1 MFEINSTAKIK
12 SLNIA
17 KSKADE
23 APVCVTIGLEFD
35 CVGAA
40 PVAAALGCLEYQ
52 AKSFFG
58 DNGDSLYTGL
68 TQIESWAEFEN
79 SHKLTMLKF
88 ECEARKISKIR
99 LKPLSGGAFS
109 LSCNVQIQDPPDHVI
124 ENIAEHL
131 HATTTVRIDASGEL
145 QLERQEEQLDEA
157 A

>member
-1 MFEINSTAKIK
+1 MFEINSTATIK

-35 CVGAA
+35 CVGIE
-40 PVAAALGCLEYQ
+40 PVAAALGCLPYQ

-58 DNGDSLYTGL
+58 ENGDNLYTGM

-79 SHKLTMLKF
+79 CHKLTMLKF
-88 ECEARKISKIR
+88 ECDTRKISKIR

-109 LSCNVQIQDPPDHVI
+109 LSCNVQIQDPSDHVI
-124 ENIAEHL
+124 ETIAQHL
-131 HATTTVRIDASGEL
+131 HGTTAVRIDASGEL
-145 QLERQEEQLDEA
+145 NLEQEQQQAEA